1 MDPLLQTAAG
11 HLLAG
16 RLAEADSTCRAV
28 LSRRP
33 ADPHAT
39 HILGLVERR
48 RGRMEEAERLL
59 LLSVDLEPRNPE
71 FRSNLG
77 QLLGARGQ
85 QDAGLQ
91 QLEQAVQLDARFR
104 PARLGLARLANQI
117 GRFDLAESHARAL
130 VAANPRDSEAWSALG
145 AALDGLGRA
154 TEARAALVR
163 AVEIAPG
170 YGAARANLAVM
181 LCRQER
187 AEESLAQIEA
197 AEKHGLAHPRFASTR
212 AHALMLL
219 DRYDEAETVLT
230 ALVAARPDDLE
241 SQFMLAQLRHV
252 RGDEDFASSLREAAA
267 MPDAPPAVAMMHA
280 DVLRRAG
287 RSTEAERLLHGLIAR
302 HGRAPQLLSS
312 LANLLHES
320 GRNAEAVAAAREA
333 ATALPDDVA
342 VVENYVAAL
351 LSAGEPAKAVPVIER
366 FRAQAPLDQR
376 WITYRIDAARQL
388 GERLFPEWCDVERFV
403 RPYDL
408 PPPQGFSSIE
418 EFNAALRPVIEA
430 RHAQRHHP
438 LDQSLRLGTQTSRGL
453 LDDDEPLLV
462 AFRGALAGPIA
473 DYQAAIGRDAGHPLL
488 ARNVAPARLVGC
500 WSIRLRRGG
509 HHVNHIH
516 PEGWI
521 SSAYYLAVPPEVGD
535 PAARS
540 GWIKFGEPRFPMPGG
555 DPLRFVQPH
564 IGRLVL
570 FPSYMWH
577 GTTPILGD
585 EPRMTI
591 AFDAVPKAA

>member
-1 MDPLLQTAAG
+1 MDPLLQNAAG
-11 HLLAG
+11 HLQAD
-16 RLAEADSTCRAV
+16 RLAEAESACRAV
-28 LSRRP
+28 LARRP
-33 ADPHAT
+33 ADALAT

-48 RGRMEEAERLL
+48 RGHPEEAERLL
-59 LLSVDLEPRNPE
+59 RLSVDLEPRNPE

-77 QLLGARGQ
+77 QLLAATGQ
-85 QDAGLQ
+85 PEAGLQ
-91 QLEQAVQLDARFR
+91 QLEHAVRLDARFR
-104 PARLGLARLANQI
+104 PARLGLARLANQL
-117 GRFDLAESHARAL
+117 GRSSLAESHARAL
-130 VAANPRDSEAWSALG
+130 LSTSSHDSEAWSALG
-145 AALDGLGRA
+145 AALDALGRGS
-154 TEARAALVR
+154 EARAALER
-163 AVEIAPG
+163 AVELAPG
-170 YGAARANLAVM
+170 YGAARVNLAVT
-181 LCRQER
+181 LCKQER
-187 AEESLAQIEA
+187 AAEALAQVEA
-197 AEKHGLAHPRFASTR
+197 AERLGLFHPRFGSTR
-212 AHALMLL
+212 ARALMLL
-219 DRYDEAETVLT
+219 DRYDEAERVLV
-230 ALVAARPDDLE
+230 AIVAARPDDLD

-252 RGDEDFASSLREAAA
+252 RGDADFAAALREAAA
-267 MPDAPPAVAMMHA
+267 LPGSPPAVALMHA

-287 RSTEAERLLHGLIAR
+287 HTGEAERLLHGLIAR
-302 HGRAPQLLSS
+302 FGRAPQLLSS

-333 ATALPDDVA
+333 VSAMPDDVP

-351 LSAGEPAKAVPVIER
+351 LSVGDPAAAVPVIER

-388 GERLFPEWCDVERFV
+388 GEPLFTEWCDVERFV

-408 PPPQGFSSIE
+408 PPPDGFPSVE
-418 EFNAALRPVIEA
+418 EFNAALRSVIEA

-438 LDQSLRLGTQTSRGL
+438 LDQSLRMGTQTSRGL

-462 AFRGALAGPIA
+462 AFRRALAGPIA
-473 DYQAAIGRDAGHPLL
+473 DYQAALGRDADHPLL
-488 ARNVAPARLVGC
+488 ARNLAPARLVGC

-521 SSAYYLAVPPEVGD
+521 SSAYYLAVPPEVED
-535 PAARS
+535 PVARS

-555 DPLRFVQPH
+555 DPLRFVQPRV
-564 IGRLVL
+564 GRLVL

-577 GTTPILGD
+577 GTTPIVGD

-591 AFDAVPKAA
+591 AFDAVPQAA

>member
-1 MDPLLQTAAG
+1 MDPLLQIAAG
-11 HLLAG
+11 HLQAG
-16 RLAEADSTCRAV
+16 RLAEADSACRAV
-28 LSRRP
+28 LARRP
-33 ADPHAT
+33 ADAAAT

-48 RGRMEEAERLL
+48 RGHLDEAGRLL
-59 LLSVDLEPRNPE
+59 GLSVDLEPRNPE

-77 QLLGARGQ
+77 QLLAVRGQ
-85 QDAGLQ
+85 SDAGLL
-91 QLEQAVQLDARFR
+91 QLEQAVRLDGRFR
-104 PARLGLARLANQI
+104 PARLGLARIANQL
-117 GRFDLAESHARAL
+117 GRFSLAESHARVLAST
-130 VAANPRDSEAWSALG
+130 NPRDSEAWSALG
-145 AALDGLGRA
+145 AALDGLGREA
-154 TEARAALVR
+154 EARAALQR

-187 AEESLAQIEA
+187 AAESLAQIEA
-197 AEKHGLAHPRFASTR
+197 AERQGLAHPRFAPTR
-212 AHALMLL
+212 ARALMLL
-219 DRYDEAETVLT
+219 DRYEEAEAVLV
-230 ALVAARPDDLE
+230 AVVAARPDDLD

-252 RGDEDFASSLREAAA
+252 RGDEDFARSLREAAA
-267 MPDAPPAVAMMHA
+267 LPGAPPNIAMMHA

-287 RSTEAERLLHGLIAR
+287 RTAEAERLLHGLIAR
-302 HGRAPQLLSS
+302 HGRVPQLLSS

-333 ATALPDDVA
+333 AAALPDDVP

-351 LSAGEPAKAVPVIER
+351 LSAGEPAEAVPVIER
-366 FRAQAPLDQR
+366 FRTQAPLDQR

-388 GERLFPEWCDVERFV
+388 GESQFSEWCDVERFV

-408 PPPQGFSSIE
+408 PPPPGFTSIE

-438 LDQSLRLGTQTSRGL
+438 LDQSLRMGTQTSRGL

-462 AFRGALAGPIA
+462 AFRLALAGPIA
-473 DYQAAIGRDAGHPLL
+473 DYQAAIGRSADHPLL
-488 ARNVAPARLVGC
+488 ARNLAPARLVGC

-521 SSAYYLAVPPEVGD
+521 SSAYYLAVPPEVDD
-535 PAARS
+535 PVSRS

-555 DPLRFVQPH
+555 DPLRFVQPR

-577 GTTPILGD
+577 GTTPIRGD

-591 AFDAVPKAA
+591 AFDAVPQAA

>member
-1 MDPLLQTAAG
+1 MDPLIQTAAG
-11 HLLAG
+11 HLQAG
-16 RLAEADSTCRAV
+16 RLIEAESACRTV
-28 LSRRP
+28 LARRP
-33 ADPHAT
+33 ADAAAT

-48 RGRMEEAERLL
+48 RGHLDEAERLL
-59 LLSVDLEPRNPE
+59 QLSVELEPGNPE

-77 QLLGARGQ
+77 QLLTARGQ
-85 QDAGLQ
+85 PEAALQ
-91 QLEQAVQLDARFR
+91 QFEQAVRCDARFR
-104 PARLGLARLANQI
+104 PARLGLARLANQL
-117 GRFDLAESHARAL
+117 GRPALAETHARAL
-130 VAANPRDSEAWSALG
+130 VDADARDSEAWSALG
-145 AALDGLGRA
+145 AALDGLGREA
-154 TEARAALVR
+154 EARAALER

-170 YGAARANLAVM
+170 YGAARFNLAVT
-181 LCRQER
+181 LCKQER
-187 AEESLAQIEA
+187 AAEALAQIEA
-197 AEKHGLAHPRFASTR
+197 AERLGLAHPRFALTR
-212 AHALMLL
+212 ARALMLL
-219 DRYDEAETVLT
+219 DRYDEAEAVL
-230 ALVAARPDDLE
+230 ASLVAARPDDLD

-252 RGDEDFASSLREAAA
+252 RGDEDFASALREAAA
-267 MPDAPPAVAMMHA
+267 KPGTAPAVAMMHA

-287 RSTEAERLLHGLIAR
+287 HTDEAERLIHGMIAR

-312 LANLLHES
+312 LANLLQDS
-320 GRNAEAVAAAREA
+320 GRYAEAVAAARGA
-333 ATALPDDVA
+333 AAAMPDDVP
-342 VVENYVAAL
+342 VVENFVAAL
-351 LSAGEPAKAVPVIER
+351 LSAGHPAEAIPLIER

-388 GERLFPEWCDVERFV
+388 GEPLFAEWCDVERLV

-408 PPPQGFSSIE
+408 PPPPGFSSIE

-438 LDQSLRLGTQTSRGL
+438 LDQSLRFGTQTSRGL
-453 LDDDEPLLV
+453 LDDDEPLVV
-462 AFRGALAGPIA
+462 AFRRALEGPIA
-473 DYQAAIGRDAGHPLL
+473 DYQAAIGRDASHPLL

-521 SSAYYLAVPPEVGD
+521 SSAYYLAVPPEVED
-535 PAARS
+535 PVARS

-555 DPLRFVQPH
+555 DPLRFVQPR

-570 FPSYMWH
+570 FPSYLWH
-577 GTTPILGD
+577 GTTPISGG

-591 AFDAVPKAA
+591 AFDAVPRAA

>member
-11 HLLAG
+11 HLQAG
-16 RLAEADSTCRAV
+16 RLAEADRACRA
-28 LSRRP
+28 LLARRP
-33 ADPHAT
+33 ADAAASHV
-39 HILGLVERR
+39 LGLVERR
-48 RGRMEEAERLL
+48 RGRLEEAERLL
-59 LLSVDLEPRNPE
+59 RLSVDLEPRNPE

-77 QLLGARGQ
+77 QLLAARGHP
-85 QDAGLQ
+85 DSGLR
-91 QLEQAVQLDARFR
+91 QLEQAVRLDPRFR
-104 PARLGLARLANQI
+104 PARLGLSRLANQL
-117 GRFDLAESHARAL
+117 GQFSLAEQHARAL

-145 AALDGLGRA
+145 AALDGLGRGV
-154 TEARAALVR
+154 EARAALER
-163 AVEIAPG
+163 AVDIAPS
-170 YGAARANLAVM
+170 YGTARVNLAVT
-181 LCRQER
+181 LCKHEHA
-187 AEESLAQIEA
+187 AEALAQIDA
-197 AEKHGLAHPRFASTR
+197 AGHVGIASPRLKLTR
-212 AHALMLL
+212 ARALMLL
-219 DRYDEAETVLT
+219 DRYDEAEAELA

-241 SQFMLAQLRHV
+241 SQSMLAQLRHV
-252 RGDEDFASSLREAAA
+252 RGDDDFARSLREAAA
-267 MPDAPPAVAMMHA
+267 LPAAPPTIAMMHA

-287 RSTEAERLLHGLIAR
+287 HAGEAERLLHQLIAR
-302 HGRAPQLLSS
+302 FGRAPQLLSLLAS
-312 LANLLHES
+312 LFHES
-320 GRNAEAVAAAREA
+320 GRNTEAVAPAREA
-333 ATALPDDVA
+333 AGAMPDDPQ
-342 VVENYVAAL
+342 VVENYVVAL
-351 LSAGEPAKAVPVIER
+351 LSAGEPAEAVPVIER
-366 FRAQAPLDQR
+366 FRKQAPLDQR

-388 GERLFPEWCDVERFV
+388 GEPLFAEWCDVERFV

-408 PPPQGFSSIE
+408 PPPPGFASIE

-438 LDQSLRLGTQTSRGL
+438 LDQSLRFGTQTSRGL

-462 AFRGALAGPIA
+462 AFRRALAGPIA
-473 DYQAAIGRDAGHPLL
+473 DYQAAIGSSADHPLL
-488 ARNVAPARLVGC
+488 ARNLGRARLVGC

-521 SSAYYLAVPPEVGD
+521 SSAYYLAVPPEVED
-535 PAARS
+535 PVARS

-555 DPLRFVQPH
+555 DPLRFVQPR

-591 AFDAVPKAA
+591 AFDAVPQPA

>member
-1 MDPLLQTAAG
+1 MDPLLQSAAG
-11 HLLAG
+11 HLQAGCLVEAESACRTLLA
-16 RLAEADSTCRAV
+16 
-28 LSRRP
+28 RRP
-33 ADPHAT
+33 ADASAT

-48 RGRMEEAERLL
+48 RGHLDEAERLL
-59 LLSVDLEPRNPE
+59 RLSVDLEPRNPE

-77 QLLGARGQ
+77 QVLAARGQ
-85 QDAGLQ
+85 PDAGLQ
-91 QLEQAVQLDARFR
+91 QMEEAVRIEGRFR
-104 PARLGLARLANQI
+104 PARLALARLANQL
-117 GRFDLAESHARAL
+117 GRPALAETHARELCNADS
-130 VAANPRDSEAWSALG
+130 RDSEGWSALG
-145 AALDGLGRA
+145 AALDALGRE

-163 AVEIAPG
+163 AVEIAPR
-170 YGAARANLAVM
+170 YGAARVNLAVT
-181 LCRQER
+181 LCKQER
-187 AEESLAQIEA
+187 AGEALAQIEA
-197 AEKHGLAHPRFASTR
+197 AERLGLAHPRFALTR
-212 AHALMLL
+212 ARALMLL
-219 DRYDEAETVLT
+219 DRYDEAEAVL
-230 ALVAARPDDLE
+230 ASMVAARPDGLE

-252 RGDEDFASSLREAAA
+252 RGDEDFAAALREAAA
-267 MPDAPPAVAMMHA
+267 LPASPPAVAMMHA

-287 RSTEAERLLHGLIAR
+287 QTDEAERLIYGLIAR
-302 HGRAPQLLSS
+302 FGRAPQLLGL

-320 GRNAEAVAAAREA
+320 GRCAEAVAAAREA
-333 ATALPDDVA
+333 ATAMPDDVA
-342 VVENYVAAL
+342 VLENFVAAL
-351 LSAGEPAKAVPVIER
+351 LSAGEPAEAVPVIER

-388 GERLFPEWCDVERFV
+388 GEPLFAEWCDLERLV

-408 PPPQGFSSIE
+408 PPPPGFATIE

-438 LDQSLRLGTQTSRGL
+438 LDQSLRFGTQTSRGL
-453 LDDDEPLLV
+453 LDDDEPLIV
-462 AFRGALAGPIA
+462 AFRRALEGPIA
-473 DYQAAIGRDAGHPLL
+473 DYQAAIGHDARHPLL

-521 SSAYYLAVPPEVGD
+521 SSAYYLAVPPEVAD
-535 PAARS
+535 PVARS

-555 DPLRFVQPH
+555 DPLRFVQPR

-570 FPSYMWH
+570 FPSYLWH

-591 AFDAVPKAA
+591 AFDAVPRAA

>member
-1 MDPLLQTAAG
+1 MDPLHQTAAG
-11 HLLAG
+11 HLQAG
-16 RLAEADSTCRAV
+16 RLAEAESACRAV
-28 LSRRP
+28 LARRP
-33 ADPHAT
+33 ADAAAT

-48 RGRMEEAERLL
+48 RGRLDEAERLL
-59 LLSVDLEPRNPE
+59 RLSVDLEPRNPE

-77 QLLGARGQ
+77 QLLVARGQ
-85 QDAGLQ
+85 PEAGLA
-91 QLEQAVQLDARFR
+91 QLELAVRLDPRFR
-104 PARLGLARLANQI
+104 PARLALARLANQL
-117 GRFDLAESHARAL
+117 GRFALAESHARAL
-130 VAANPRDSEAWSALG
+130 VVANPRDSEAWSALG
-145 AALDGLGRA
+145 AALDGLGRGA
-154 TEARAALVR
+154 EARAALER

-170 YGAARANLAVM
+170 YSAARLNLAVT
-181 LCRQER
+181 LCKQER
-187 AEESLAQIEA
+187 AAEALAQIEA
-197 AEKHGLAHPRFASTR
+197 AERHGLAHPRLAPTR
-212 AHALMLL
+212 ARALMLL
-219 DRYDEAETVLT
+219 DRYDEAETVL
-230 ALVAARPDDLE
+230 AAVVAARPDDLD

-252 RGDEDFASSLREAAA
+252 RGDEDFAAALREATQLPA
-267 MPDAPPAVAMMHA
+267 APPAVAMMHA

-287 RSTEAERLLHGLIAR
+287 HTAEAERLIHSLIAR

-320 GRNAEAVAAAREA
+320 ARNAEAVAAAREA
-333 ATALPDDVA
+333 AAALPDDVP

-351 LSAGEPAKAVPVIER
+351 LSAGEPAEAVPVIER

-388 GERLFPEWCDVERFV
+388 GEPLFSEWCDVERFV

-408 PPPQGFSSIE
+408 PPPPGFSSIE

-438 LDQSLRLGTQTSRGL
+438 LDQSLRMGTQTSRGL
-453 LDDDEPLLV
+453 LDDDEPLLM
-462 AFRGALAGPIA
+462 AFRRALAGPIA
-473 DYQAAIGRDAGHPLL
+473 DYQAAIGRDADHPLL
-488 ARNVAPARLVGC
+488 ARNLAPARLVGC

-521 SSAYYLAVPPEVGD
+521 SSAYYLAVPPEVED
-535 PAARS
+535 PVARS

-555 DPLRFVQPH
+555 DPLRFVQPR

-577 GTTPILGD
+577 GTTPIRGD

-591 AFDAVPKAA
+591 AFDAVPQSA

>member
-1 MDPLLQTAAG
+1 MDPLLQTASA
-11 HLLAG
+11 HLQAN
-16 RLAEADSTCRAV
+16 RIAEAESACRAV
-28 LSRRP
+28 LAHRP
-33 ADPHAT
+33 ADALAS

-48 RGRMEEAERLL
+48 RGRVDEAERLL
-59 LLSVDLEPRNPE
+59 RLSVDLEPRNPE
-71 FRSNLG
+71 FRSNFG
-77 QLLGARGQ
+77 QLLAARGQ
-85 QDAGLQ
+85 PDAGVQ
-91 QLEQAVQLDARFR
+91 QLEHAVRLDPRFR
-104 PARLGLARLANQI
+104 PARLGLARLANQL
-117 GRFDLAESHARAL
+117 GRFALAESHARAL
-130 VAANPRDSEAWSALG
+130 VVTNPRDSEAWSALG
-145 AALDGLGRA
+145 AALDGLGRGA
-154 TEARAALVR
+154 EARAALER

-170 YGAARANLAVM
+170 YGAARLNLAVT
-181 LCRQER
+181 LCKQER
-187 AEESLAQIEA
+187 AAEALAQIEA
-197 AEKHGLAHPRFASTR
+197 AERHGLAHPRLAATR
-212 AHALMLL
+212 ARALMLL
-219 DRYDEAETVLT
+219 DRYDEAETVL
-230 ALVAARPDDLE
+230 AAVVAARPDDLD

-252 RGDEDFASSLREAAA
+252 RGDEDFAAALREATQLPA
-267 MPDAPPAVAMMHA
+267 APPAVAMMHA

-287 RSTEAERLLHGLIAR
+287 HTAEAERLIHSLIAR

-320 GRNAEAVAAAREA
+320 ARNAEAVAAAREA
-333 ATALPDDVA
+333 AAALPDDVP

-351 LSAGEPAKAVPVIER
+351 LSAGEPAEAVPVIER

-388 GERLFPEWCDVERFV
+388 GEPLFSEWCDVERFV

-408 PPPQGFSSIE
+408 PPPPGFSSIE

-438 LDQSLRLGTQTSRGL
+438 LDQSLRMGTQTSRGL
-453 LDDDEPLLV
+453 LDDDEPLLM
-462 AFRGALAGPIA
+462 AFRRALAGPIA
-473 DYQAAIGRDAGHPLL
+473 DYQAAIGRDADHPLL
-488 ARNVAPARLVGC
+488 ARNLAPARLVGC

-521 SSAYYLAVPPEVGD
+521 SSAYYLAVPPEVED
-535 PAARS
+535 PVARS

-555 DPLRFVQPH
+555 DPLRFVQPR

-577 GTTPILGD
+577 GTTPIRGD

-591 AFDAVPKAA
+591 AFDAVPQSA